1 MSIFEWPPK
10 TGFSDTNFFFQV
22 GSRRVVQVG
31 GILMILLGCLGKFGA
46 LFVTIPDPVVGGV
59 FMVTF
64 GILMGLV
71 VRKPVFGVSIKAS
84 FKLVSSATE
93 TSKKI

>member
-1 MSIFEWPPK
+1 M
-10 TGFSDTNFFFQV
+10 

-31 GILMILLGCLGKFGA
+31 GVLMILLGCLGKFGA

-64 GILMGLV
+64 GVCFYNSLLDKWNFPLRLIQ
-71 VRKPVFGVSIKAS
+71 
-84 FKLVSSATE
+84 
-93 TSKKI
+93 